1 MRWSDAGCAALASES
16 MADTPGAP
24 SATRAL
30 PRPRPATAP
39 RRKLFQHPG
48 RVAIVVVA
56 LLVVV
61 NLGIVLLRNSDTS
74 PGGLH
79 PLPATVQSVSPEPGS
94 IAGPVDTITVD
105 LDDSLTG
112 VLLVKHNG
120 AYVEIPEDQ
129 LDRVVEL
136 GQLSFRPG
144 PGKEITRFT
153 PGENDVVVLY
163 WSKTRIG
170 GRPKSPASYSWSF
183 QVKA

>member
-1 MRWSDAGCAALASES
+1 MT
-16 MADTPGAP
+16 DTPSAP
-24 SATRAL
+24 TAARQL
-30 PRPRPATAP
+30 PGPRPAAAP

-48 RVAIVVVA
+48 RVAVVVIA
-56 LLVVV
+56 LLVVL
-61 NLGIVLLRNSDTS
+61 NLGIVLLHNSDTS
-74 PGGLH
+74 PGGLN
-79 PLPATVQSVSPEPGS
+79 PLPATVESVSPAPGS

-120 AYVEIPEDQ
+120 GYLEIPEDQ

-136 GQLSFRPG
+136 GQITFRPG
-144 PGKEITRFT
+144 PEKDITRFSA
-153 PGENDVVVLY
+153 GENDVVVLY

-170 GRPKSPASYSWSF
+170 GRPQHPASYSWSF

>member
-1 MRWSDAGCAALASES
+1 
-16 MADTPGAP
+16 MADRPGAP
-24 SATRAL
+24 SATRSL
-30 PRPRPATAP
+30 PGPRLAAAP

-48 RVAIVVVA
+48 RVAVVVIA

-74 PGGLH
+74 PGGLN
-79 PLPATVQSVSPEPGS
+79 PLPATVQSVTPEPGS

-120 AYVEIPEDQ
+120 TYVEIPEDQ

-136 GQLSFRPG
+136 GQVSFRPG
-144 PGKEITRFT
+144 PGKEITRFA
-153 PGENDVVVLY
+153 PGENDVVVLF
-163 WSKTRIG
+163 WSKTRVG
-170 GRPKSPASYSWSF
+170 GRPKHPASYSWNF
-183 QVKA
+183 QFKA